1 MMYTDNIIQFFSLLR
16 AGLWNSEVDRKEFEK
31 SVNWNELLLMA
42 NEQTVSGIVFDGLQ
56 NLKGT
61 KCDRATLM
69 EWIGCAKKIENA
81 NQQLNLALAYLVYKY
96 QEAGLNPIVL
106 KGQAIAQYYKNPLHR
121 LSGDIDLYFPNGYNK
136 ANDIIKSMPG
146 AVVSEETIYHQS
158 FCIANVCV
166 ENHYSYIHF
175 YSKRNQRAWEEVLAM
190 MDAEN
195 YEIQKFNGKNGRVVE
210 MPVFSPQLNAI
221 YIFLHILHHLLQTGI
236 GLRQVCD
243 WACLWKAK
251 EHEIDKELFIKVVDM
266 LPVKRSMTALTWIVE
281 NYLGLPKG
289 TIPLDTTGKLACKDG
304 EFLLND
310 IMRGGNFGRG
320 FGFMDGFVRNRHL
333 HNLRTY
339 FSALKRMIKIR
350 RLCPSEVDAYIKY
363 WILEKL
369 NIKPMKE

>member
-146 AVVSEETIYHQS
+146 AVVSEETLYHQS

-210 MPVFSPQLNAI
+210 VPVFSPQLNAI
-221 YIFLHILHHLLQTGI
+221 YIFLHI
-236 GLRQVCD
+236 
-243 WACLWKAK
+243 
-251 EHEIDKELFIKVVDM
+251 
-266 LPVKRSMTALTWIVE
+266 
-281 NYLGLPKG
+281 
-289 TIPLDTTGKLACKDG
+289 
-304 EFLLND
+304 
-310 IMRGGNFGRG
+310 
-320 FGFMDGFVRNRHL
+320 
-333 HNLRTY
+333 
-339 FSALKRMIKIR
+339 
-350 RLCPSEVDAYIKY
+350 
-363 WILEKL
+363 
-369 NIKPMKE
+369 